1 MSKLT
6 PDQVKHVAKLA
17 NLPVTDKE
25 IEKYSDQFSK
35 ILDYIEQLNQVDT
48 SGVEPTFNVSGQVNV
63 YHQDE
68 TIAGISQE
76 EALSNTSQKEKGMF
90 VVKRVLGGEDNG

>member
-1 MSKLT
+1 MKLST
-6 PDQVKHVAKLA
+6 DQVKEVAKLA
-17 NLPVTDKE
+17 NLPLTFE
-25 IEKYSDQFSK
+25 EEGLYSEQLSK